1 MVQLCQRYSFIP
13 PLEENLKWR
22 VEMNNECS
30 GRSAGFSAADEAGA
44 GTLQTRNSI
53 RMGSVFTKVILV
65 CSTYI
70 IFQ

>member
-1 MVQLCQRYSFIP
+1 
-13 PLEENLKWR
+13 
-22 VEMNNECS
+22 
-30 GRSAGFSAADEAGA
+30 AGFSAADEAGA